1 MKRLLGLAALLA
13 ATAGLLVAAAG
24 AAIRAPTGDTCS
36 ANGSGTAYAI
46 AIQLAPNSPQ
56 QDGFAFGAQG
66 ATVTA
71 AKIGGVAQGRSY
83 RTNLPA
89 NTTTAWLLGSPA
101 AVAGAQVT
109 ANVVTNRPVT
119 GTFTVVPY
127 DQQHDRWYDAITCA
141 LSKSPVPK
149 SNFGV
154 DGHFT
159 HSAGTHAWS
168 TFVTV
173 PGPGKVNYSQK
184 GGTKLLIAQGR
195 VAVSHAGR
203 VKITVRTTPK
213 GREALAASGSLKVKL
228 SIEFSPTNGTPAN
241 KIVSLTLRP

>member
-1 MKRLLGLAALLA
+1 M
-13 ATAGLLVAAAG
+13 
-24 AAIRAPTGDTCS
+24 
-36 ANGSGTAYAI
+36 
-46 AIQLAPNSPQ
+46 
-56 QDGFAFGAQG
+56 
-66 ATVTA
+66 
-71 AKIGGVAQGRSY
+71 
-83 RTNLPA
+83 
-89 NTTTAWLLGSPA
+89 
-101 AVAGAQVT
+101 T
-109 ANVVTNRPVT
+109 ANVVTNRPIA
-119 GTFTVVPY
+119 GAFTVVPY
-127 DQQHDRWYDAITCA
+127 DQQHDTWYDAITCA

-159 HSAGTHAWS
+159 YSAGTHAWS

-173 PGPGKVNYSQK
+173 PGSGKVNYSQK

-213 GREALAASGSLKVKL
+213 GREALAASGSLKLKL

-241 KIVSLTLRP
+241 KIVSLTLRT